1 MDRSNIGNAK
11 IAGMEED
18 LNLSDTQYS
27 LAINLFQVSYI
38 IFSVP
43 SNMILARVRPSIYI
57 PTIVRPPKRH
67 HSPSVYSQIP
77 R

>member
-18 LNLSDTQYS
+18 LDLSDTQYS

-38 IFSVP
+38 VFSVP

-57 PTIVRPPKRH
+57 STIV
-67 HSPSVYSQIP
+67 SY
-77 R
+77 

>member
-11 IAGMEED
+11 IAGMEEA

-38 IFSVP
+38 VFSVP
-43 SNMILARVRPSIYI
+43 SNMILARMRPSIYI
-57 PTIVRPPKRH
+57 SSIVGQHVMQFTCSR
-67 HSPSVYSQIP
+67 
-77 R
+77 

>member
-18 LNLSDTQYS
+18 LDLSDTQYS

-38 IFSVP
+38 VFSVP

-57 PTIVRPPKRH
+57 PTIV
-67 HSPSVYSQIP
+67 SQ
-77 R
+77 